1 MLTILL
7 FATLFV
13 NRILLNENYSPF
25 INSGFYYLLFCKD
38 LEQDLFSKHMNPIL
52 LPYSGMSSKVLD
64 FGSGPGIMSDFFEN
78 YVGVD
83 TDQTRVETATAAFP
97 DKYFTKIDYITSQN
111 QRIPFENNTFDVVL
125 FNDCIHHISNIHMY
139 YILHETRRILKPTG
153 HIILREPNRE
163 TSLFTW
169 TITELFE
176 NGNYVRNIVEYK
188 ALLNCDIEYEMQHNE
203 YIRDYYVLVG
213 KNCQPKPL
221 TETPIQTSR
230 HIMNACVYAILLGI
244 ILQNIYYTKANY
256 IFHFMLHLWRT
267 WT

>member
-13 NRILLNENYSPF
+13 NRILLNENYSHF
-25 INSGFYYLLFCKD
+25 INSGFFYLLFCKH
-38 LEQDLFSKHMNPIL
+38 LEQDLFHKHMYSIL
-52 LPYSGMSSKVLD
+52 SPYSGMSSKVLD
-64 FGSGPGIMSDFFEN
+64 FGSGPGIMSIFFEN

-83 TDQTRVETATAAFP
+83 TDQTRVETATKAFP
-97 DKYFTKIDYITSQN
+97 DKYFAKIDYITSQN
-111 QRIPFENNTFDVVL
+111 QQMPFENGTFDVVL
-125 FNDCIHHISNIHMY
+125 LNDCVHHINNHHMY
-139 YILHETRRILKPTG
+139 YILHEIRRVLKPTG
-153 HIILREPNRE
+153 RIILREPNRE

-203 YIRDYYVLVG
+203 YIRDYYVIIC
-213 KNCQPKPL
+213 KNCQPIAM
-221 TETPIQTSR
+221 TETPIQTAR
-230 HIMNACVYAILLGI
+230 HIMNAFVYAILLVTVAYFI
-244 ILQNIYYTKANY
+244 FYCTKANEKFY
-256 IFHFMLHLWRT
+256 VDLWRT